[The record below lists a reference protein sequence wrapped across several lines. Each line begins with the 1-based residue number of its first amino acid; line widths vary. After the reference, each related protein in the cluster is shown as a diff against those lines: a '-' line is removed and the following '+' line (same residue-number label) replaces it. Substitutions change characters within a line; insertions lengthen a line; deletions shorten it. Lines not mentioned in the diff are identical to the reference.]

1 MRRAPASPWLATVP
15 PAPTFSE
22 ARLASHRS
30 EENPLRR
37 TQPQCSNLPLPSPG
51 RLPFFLLQCPTLLY
65 SEPGARAAVAEGGFP
80 DTNMQTVLT
89 ACAGNRRERWL
100 PG

>member
-1 MRRAPASPWLATVP
+1 MRRTPASPWLATVP

-37 TQPQCSNLPLPSPG
+37 THPQYSNTTPHLLDSSLSFCSSAPRCSLVSPA
-51 RLPFFLLQCPTLLY
+51 LVQLSQ
-65 SEPGARAAVAEGGFP
+65 
-80 DTNMQTVLT
+80 
-89 ACAGNRRERWL
+89 REAFRKQICRQY
-100 PG
+100 